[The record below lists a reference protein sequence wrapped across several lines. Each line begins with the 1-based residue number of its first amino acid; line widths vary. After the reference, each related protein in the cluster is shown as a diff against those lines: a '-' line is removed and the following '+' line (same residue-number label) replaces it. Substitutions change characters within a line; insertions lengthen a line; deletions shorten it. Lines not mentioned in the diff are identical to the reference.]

1 MISATPASD
10 LTPPPPLPPPQVVA
24 VTAQAPAAAPAAPP
38 PPRPPRPGEAA
49 GLDRSM
55 GTIVIYESAVR
66 AGRGCLVGMTRHARQ
81 GGSGSGAPAR
91 QHCRTLLAN
100 APCFPACLACQCTS
114 QRILLYGLLACQR
127 TAVSSALPL
136 PPSHPAGGCAQDA
149 DKLPTWLIVLMC
161 MIALG
166 AQSIFFV
173 TIYRLRKIRKAKQAA
188 AAARA
193 AAAAAAAAA
202 EAEAAEEG
210 KAPGGDGECIGGGE
224 LDTQSSGLDI
234 KDSGALDAAASG
246 KLDGSCHAG
255 GGRAQ
260 QQQ

>member
-1 MISATPASD
+1 
-10 LTPPPPLPPPQVVA
+10 
-24 VTAQAPAAAPAAPP
+24 
-38 PPRPPRPGEAA
+38 
-49 GLDRSM
+49 
-55 GTIVIYESAVR
+55 
-66 AGRGCLVGMTRHARQ
+66 
-81 GGSGSGAPAR
+81 
-91 QHCRTLLAN
+91 
-100 APCFPACLACQCTS
+100 
-114 QRILLYGLLACQR
+114 
-127 TAVSSALPL
+127 
-136 PPSHPAGGCAQDA
+136 
-149 DKLPTWLIVLMC
+149 